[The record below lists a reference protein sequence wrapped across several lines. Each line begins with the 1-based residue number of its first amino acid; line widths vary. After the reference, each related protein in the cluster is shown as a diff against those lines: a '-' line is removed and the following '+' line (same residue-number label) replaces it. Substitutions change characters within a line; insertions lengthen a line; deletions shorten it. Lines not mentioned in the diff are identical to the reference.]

1 MWRQQATLRPVNTA
15 GTPAPVQ
22 QGEETM
28 TQDGRLEYLIN
39 ALLVDPACA
48 YAIGGPIDIPPS
60 RDDRRHLL
68 RALMNVRM
76 PEQASEEF
84 LAIQDAYLKE
94 RLAERGVTR
103 VSALPFTEDGMAV
116 WRGDITTLDADAIV
130 NAANSQMLGC
140 FVPNHRCIDNAI
152 HTYAGIQLRLAC
164 KRIMDEQG
172 HEEPTGAA
180 KLTPGF
186 NLPAVHVLQTVGP
199 IVPTG
204 IPSAHDRELLASCY
218 RSCLELGAAHDLRSV
233 AFCCIS
239 TGEFRYPNREAA
251 QVAINTV
258 RAFKSEQPNHS
269 QMKVIF
275 NVFKPVDEQI
285 YRDLPRKPLSKS
297 PHGLTR
303 ATPCS

>member
-1 MWRQQATLRPVNTA
+1 MWSQQATLRPVNTA

-39 ALLVDPACA
+39 ALLADPACA
-48 YAIGGPIDIPPS
+48 YAIGGPIDMPPS
-60 RDDRRHLL
+60 SDNRRHLL

-76 PEQASEEF
+76 PEPASEEF
-84 LAIQDAYLKE
+84 LAVQDTYLKE
-94 RLAERGVTR
+94 RLEERGVTR

-164 KRIMDEQG
+164 KSIMDEQG

-186 NLPAVHVLQTVGP
+186 NLPAAHVLHTVGP

-204 IPSAHDRELLASCY
+204 VPGARDRKLLASCY
-218 RSCLELGAAHDLRSV
+218 HSCLELATAHDLRSI

-258 RAFKSEQPNHS
+258 RAFKSERPNHS
-269 QMKVIF
+269 KMKVIF

-285 YRDLPRKPLSKS
+285 YRDLLASR
-297 PHGLTR
+297 
-303 ATPCS
+303 

>member
-1 MWRQQATLRPVNTA
+1 
-15 GTPAPVQ
+15 
-22 QGEETM
+22 M
-28 TQDGRLEYLIN
+28 TQDERPEYLIN
-39 ALLVDPACA
+39 ALLEDPACA
-48 YAIGGPIDIPPS
+48 YAVDGRIAMPPS
-60 RDDRRHLL
+60 CEDRRHLL

-76 PEQASEEF
+76 PEPASDEL

-94 RLAERGVTR
+94 RLADRGVSH
-103 VSALPFTEDGMAV
+103 VAALPFNTDGITV

-172 HEEPTGAA
+172 NEEPAGTA

-186 NLPAVHVLQTVGP
+186 NLPAAHVLHTVGP

-204 IPSAHDRELLASCY
+204 VPNAHDRELLASCY
-218 RSCLELGAAHDLRSV
+218 RYCLDLAAAHDLRSV

-239 TGEFRYPNREAA
+239 TGEFHYPNREAA

-275 NVFKPVDEQI
+275 NVFKPVDEHI
-285 YRDLPRKPLSKS
+285 YRDLLASR
-297 PHGLTR
+297 
-303 ATPCS
+303 

>member
-1 MWRQQATLRPVNTA
+1 MVR
-15 GTPAPVQ
+15 
-22 QGEETM
+22 
-28 TQDGRLEYLIN
+28 
-39 ALLVDPACA
+39 
-48 YAIGGPIDIPPS
+48 YARFRCLPLPP
-60 RDDRRHLL
+60 
-68 RALMNVRM
+68 
-76 PEQASEEF
+76 
-84 LAIQDAYLKE
+84 K
-94 RLAERGVTR
+94 T
-103 VSALPFTEDGMAV
+103 V

-285 YRDLPRKPLSKS
+285 YRDLLASR
-297 PHGLTR
+297 
-303 ATPCS
+303 

>member
-1 MWRQQATLRPVNTA
+1 MWSQQATLRPVNTA
-15 GTPAPVQ
+15 GTPAPAQ

-39 ALLVDPACA
+39 ALLADPACA
-48 YAIGGPIDIPPS
+48 YAIGGPIGMPS
-60 RDDRRHLL
+60 SLDDRRHLL

-76 PEQASEEF
+76 PEPVTDEF
-84 LAIQDAYLKE
+84 LAVQDAYLKK
-94 RLAERGVTR
+94 RLEERGVTR
-103 VSALPFTEDGMAV
+103 VSALPFNADGIAV

-152 HTYAGIQLRLAC
+152 HTYAGIQLRLTC

-186 NLPAVHVLQTVGP
+186 NLPAAHVLHTVGP

-204 IPSAHDRELLASCY
+204 IPSAHDRELLARCY
-218 RSCLELGAAHDLRSV
+218 RSCLELAAAHDLRSV

-269 QMKVIF
+269 QMKVIL

-285 YRDLPRKPLSKS
+285 YRDLLASR
-297 PHGLTR
+297 
-303 ATPCS
+303 

>member
-1 MWRQQATLRPVNTA
+1 
-15 GTPAPVQ
+15 
-22 QGEETM
+22 M
-28 TQDGRLEYLIN
+28 TQSERLEYLIN
-39 ALLVDPACA
+39 ALLADPACA
-48 YAIGGPIDIPPS
+48 YAIGGHIGMPAS
-60 RDDRRHLL
+60 LDDRHHLL

-76 PEQASEEF
+76 PEPASEEF
-84 LAIQDAYLKE
+84 LAIQEAYLEE
-94 RLAERGVTR
+94 RLTERGVTR
-103 VSALPFTEDGMAV
+103 VSALPFNEDGIAV

-172 HEEPTGAA
+172 NEEPAGTA

-186 NLPAVHVLQTVGP
+186 NLPAAHVLHTVGP

-204 IPSAHDRELLASCY
+204 VPSEHDRELLASCY
-218 RSCLELGAAHDLRSV
+218 RSCLELAASHGLRSV

-251 QVAINTV
+251 KVAIQAV
-258 RAFKSEQPNHS
+258 RSFRREHPNQS
-269 QMKVIF
+269 QMKVVF
-275 NVFKPVDEQI
+275 NVFKTVDEQI
-285 YRDLPRKPLSKS
+285 YRDLLAGR
-297 PHGLTR
+297 
-303 ATPCS
+303 

>member
-1 MWRQQATLRPVNTA
+1 
-15 GTPAPVQ
+15 
-22 QGEETM
+22 M
-28 TQDGRLEYLIN
+28 TQSERLEYLIN
-39 ALLVDPACA
+39 ALLADPACA
-48 YAIGGPIDIPPS
+48 YAIGGHIGMPAS
-60 RDDRRHLL
+60 LDDRHHLL

-76 PEQASEEF
+76 PEPASEEF
-84 LAIQDAYLKE
+84 LAIQEAYLEE
-94 RLAERGVTR
+94 RLTERGVTR
-103 VSALPFTEDGMAV
+103 VSALPFNEDGIAV

-172 HEEPTGAA
+172 HEEPTGTV

-186 NLPAVHVLQTVGP
+186 NLPAAHVLHTVGP

-204 IPSAHDRELLASCY
+204 VPSAHDRELLASCY
-218 RSCLELGAAHDLRSV
+218 RYCLDLAAAHDLRSV

-239 TGEFRYPNREAA
+239 TGEFHYPNREAA
-251 QVAINTV
+251 QVAIQAV
-258 RAFKSEQPNHS
+258 RSFRRKHPNQS
-269 QMKVIF
+269 QMKVVF

-285 YRDLPRKPLSKS
+285 YRDLLASR
-297 PHGLTR
+297 
-303 ATPCS
+303 

>member
-1 MWRQQATLRPVNTA
+1 MWSQQATLRPVNTA

-48 YAIGGPIDIPPS
+48 YAIGGPIDMPPS

-76 PEQASEEF
+76 PEPASEEF

-94 RLAERGVTR
+94 RLEERGVTR
-103 VSALPFTEDGMAV
+103 VSALPFNEDGMAV
-116 WRGDITTLDADAIV
+116 WRGDITMLDADAIV

-140 FVPNHRCIDNAI
+140 FVPNHRCVDNAI

-172 HEEPTGAA
+172 HEEPTGSV

-186 NLPAVHVLQTVGP
+186 NLPAVHVLHTVGP

-204 IPSAHDRELLASCY
+204 IPSSNDRELLASCY
-218 RSCLELGAAHDLRSV
+218 RSCLELAASHDLRSV

-239 TGEFRYPNREAA
+239 TGEFRYPSREAA
-251 QVAINTV
+251 QVAIDAV
-258 RAFKSEQPNHS
+258 RAFRRKHPNQP

-275 NVFKPVDEQI
+275 NAFKPVDEQI
-285 YRDLPRKPLSKS
+285 YRDLLASR
-297 PHGLTR
+297 
-303 ATPCS
+303 